1 MFIESD
7 FLNRFETFIEK
18 RKQRTRS
25 FQQKSKNFNWK
36 FKLLNIIEENR
47 FFFLS

>member
-25 FQQKSKNFNWK
+25 FQQKSKNFNICDP
-36 FKLLNIIEENR
+36 IIENT
-47 FFFLS
+47 